1 MIDDIHIKHLKSIL
15 NVYLCSMILYNV
27 TVSIDPEIHENWLD
41 WMRSTHIPQ
50 VMETGCFLESR
61 ISRVHGEEE
70 GGMTFAITY
79 LSPSKEIF
87 EEYEQKYAPALQA
100 DHSAKYAGKF
110 AAFRTTLSVLE
121 EFKK

>member
-1 MIDDIHIKHLKSIL
+1 
-15 NVYLCSMILYNV
+15 MILYNV
-27 TVSIDPEIHENWLD
+27 TVSIDPQVNEEWLN
-41 WMRSTHIPQ
+41 WMRSTHIPE

-79 LSPSKEIF
+79 LCPN
-87 EEYEQKYAPALQA
+87 EELFKVYETTHAPALQA
-100 DHSAKYAGKF
+100 DHTKRFQGKF
-110 AAFRTTLSVLE
+110 AAFRTTLSVIE